1 MWCFFHIRYI
11 AVIFKVLIWPVV
23 FVTCH
28 TSLAEHMWAGQG
40 CSLPSL
46 LNTVLQSLTPKQ
58 TCNQGCLHG
67 FGSTTSTLTVL
78 ESGGVCPQNL
88 QWQLQLIQRCSS
100 APKSSVCPTQECT
113 MHPWSSHL
121 FLSMTSISL
130 LTPCWVCTQHN
141 CQFTKVLF
149 SSLCFSEIDCCVFS
163 RDFCHPSKVIMW
175 WGCGESSLSKVSATL
190 ACGSDFGSPAFVK
203 CQVITVS
210 VLGGKRGTLRLLAQ
224 SSLCSEHQDQ

>member
-1 MWCFFHIRYI
+1 
-11 AVIFKVLIWPVV
+11 
-23 FVTCH
+23 
-28 TSLAEHMWAGQG
+28 
-40 CSLPSL
+40 
-46 LNTVLQSLTPKQ
+46 
-58 TCNQGCLHG
+58 
-67 FGSTTSTLTVL
+67 
-78 ESGGVCPQNL
+78 
-88 QWQLQLIQRCSS
+88 
-100 APKSSVCPTQECT
+100 

-224 SSLCSEHQDQ
+224 SSLCSEHQDQWKVAIFSQKNQMNIHALPHRNMYTCRYMDTHRQGGAWERAIPGFKF